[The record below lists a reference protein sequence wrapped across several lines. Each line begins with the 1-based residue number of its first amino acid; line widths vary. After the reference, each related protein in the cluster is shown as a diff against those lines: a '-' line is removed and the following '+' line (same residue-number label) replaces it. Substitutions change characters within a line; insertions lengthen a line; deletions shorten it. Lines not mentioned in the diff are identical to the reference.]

1 MDKVEKDRVIKLGEV
16 KTPEKIVKNILDLI
30 GDLNYKSR
38 YFEPGCGDG
47 NFLTQILDRKILEI
61 SKMQETKN
69 HLKNGYFENIE
80 VKLIMALSSIYG
92 VDIDETNI
100 QKCRKRLEKN
110 IFEYYQKN
118 INQDIPAYFINSIK
132 KILKSN
138 IILGDLL
145 SKNNNIVIYE
155 YTEIPTNRVQ
165 IREYEFNE
173 LLYPDNEIFRD
184 DLKLFGHIPEVKK
197 THKPVYYKE
206 L

>member
-1 MDKVEKDRVIKLGEV
+1 MDKAEKDRIIKLGEV

-30 GDLNYKSR
+30 GNLNYKSR

-69 HLKNGYFENIE
+69 HLKNGYFENVE
-80 VKLIMALSSIYG
+80 VKFIMALSSIYG

-110 IFEYYQKN
+110 IFEYYKKI
-118 INQDIPAYFINSIK
+118 INHNIPAYFKNSIK